1 MPMNCSAAKQLPQ
14 FSLYH
19 TRDCCETT
27 KFDFHQNN
35 LPSLSAK
42 GTLSPGFFVF
52 VDAVE
57 GDICYFIRSV
67 SDVIPHVTV
76 SFSGA
81 ACPGNL
87 FGRTGYTVQ
96 PELDT
101 CSVIIGKFAVQ
112 FKLLVTVL
120 SWNRSHPFLFTAE
133 NGCALCDI
141 LLSCCQSKNGLYFC
155 RLTVPFPY
163 KAVFFCI
170 KRNETEN
177 RKKQSWSG
185 AEGHFVIVCSVVK
198 KSWNKREDISH
209 RI

>member
-1 MPMNCSAAKQLPQ
+1 MMPTNCSAAKQLPQ

-120 SWNRSHPFLFTAE
+120 S
-133 NGCALCDI
+133 
-141 LLSCCQSKNGLYFC
+141 
-155 RLTVPFPY
+155 
-163 KAVFFCI
+163 
-170 KRNETEN
+170 
-177 RKKQSWSG
+177 
-185 AEGHFVIVCSVVK
+185 
-198 KSWNKREDISH
+198 
-209 RI
+209 